1 MNNPLTDFIFGTGGF
16 FTLSIIIL
24 LFAIGSIT
32 FIFRRTL
39 LHMLMAVELMLNAV
53 NLSLIYFSR
62 LHQNHDG
69 QILSLMIFV
78 VAACEVA
85 HWASPLL
92 CNFSNEQ
99 VRSALTHILQKGANV
114 LWKTA

>member
-1 MNNPLTDFIFGTGGF
+1 MSNSLTDFVLGTGGF

-39 LHMLMAVELMLNAV
+39 LHMLMAVELLLNAV

-85 HWASPLL
+85 LGIAIIVHLFKRTSTI
-92 CNFSNEQ
+92 SVDEYTSE
-99 VRSALTHILQKGANV
+99 RG
-114 LWKTA
+114 

>member
-1 MNNPLTDFIFGTGGF
+1 MSNPLTDFILGSGGI
-16 FTLSIIIL
+16 FTLSIVIL

-69 QILSLMIFV
+69 QVLSLMIFV

-85 HWASPLL
+85 VGIAIIVQLFKRTSTI
-92 CNFSNEQ
+92 SVEAYTQ
-99 VRSALTHILQKGANV
+99 ERG
-114 LWKTA
+114 

>member
-1 MNNPLTDFIFGTGGF
+1 MNNPLNDFILGTGGIF
-16 FTLSIIIL
+16 SLAVVMA
-24 LFAIGSIT
+24 LFAIGTLT

-39 LHMLMAVELMLNAV
+39 LHMLMGVELILNAV

-62 LHQNHDG
+62 IHQNLDG

-85 HWASPLL
+85 IGIAIIVQLFKRTGTIGVETYS
-92 CNFSNEQ
+92 EE
-99 VRSALTHILQKGANV
+99 RG
-114 LWKTA
+114 

>member
-1 MNNPLTDFIFGTGGF
+1 MSNPLTDFILGTGGF
-16 FTLSIIIL
+16 FTIAIVIL

-85 HWASPLL
+85 LGIAIIVQLFKRTSTI
-92 CNFSNEQ
+92 SVDAYTSE
-99 VRSALTHILQKGANV
+99 RG
-114 LWKTA
+114 

>member
-1 MNNPLTDFIFGTGGF
+1 MSNPLTDFILGTGGF
-16 FTLSIIIL
+16 FTIAIVIL
-24 LFAIGSIT
+24 LFAIGSVI

-85 HWASPLL
+85 LGIAIIVHLFKRTSTISVDAYTS
-92 CNFSNEQ
+92 E
-99 VRSALTHILQKGANV
+99 RG
-114 LWKTA
+114 

>member
-1 MNNPLTDFIFGTGGF
+1 MSNPLTEFILGSGGI
-16 FTLSIIIL
+16 FTLAIVIL

-62 LHQNHDG
+62 LHNNLDG

-85 HWASPLL
+85 VGIAII
-92 CNFSNEQ
+92 
-99 VRSALTHILQKGANV
+99 VRLFKRTGTISVETYTQERG
-114 LWKTA
+114 

>member
-1 MNNPLTDFIFGTGGF
+1 MNSPLTDFILGTGGI
-16 FTLSIIIL
+16 FTLSIVIL
-24 LFAIGSIT
+24 LFTIGTIT

-39 LHMLMAVELMLNAV
+39 LHMLMGVELMLNAV

-62 LHQNHDG
+62 LHQNLDG

-85 HWASPLL
+85 IGIAIIVQLYKRTGTIGVETYS
-92 CNFSNEQ
+92 EE
-99 VRSALTHILQKGANV
+99 RG
-114 LWKTA
+114 

>member
-1 MNNPLTDFIFGTGGF
+1 MNNPLTDFLLGTGGI
-16 FTLSIIIL
+16 FTLSVVIL
-24 LFAIGSIT
+24 LFALGSIT

-39 LHMLMAVELMLNAV
+39 LHMLMGVELMLNSV

-85 HWASPLL
+85 IGIAIIVHLFKRTSTI
-92 CNFSNEQ
+92 SVETYSEE
-99 VRSALTHILQKGANV
+99 RG
-114 LWKTA
+114 

>member
-1 MNNPLTDFIFGTGGF
+1 MNSVLDGFIIGNGGT
-16 FTLSIIIL
+16 FTLSVVLIL
-24 LFAIGSIT
+24 FTIGSIV

-39 LHMLMAVELMLNAV
+39 LHMLMGVELMLNAA

-62 LHQNHDG
+62 LHQNYDG

-85 HWASPLL
+85 VGIAIIVHLFKRTGTIGVEIYS
-92 CNFSNEQ
+92 EE
-99 VRSALTHILQKGANV
+99 RG
-114 LWKTA
+114 

>member
-1 MNNPLTDFIFGTGGF
+1 MNDLFSEFIISSHGGL
-16 FTLSIIIL
+16 FTISTVLL
-24 LFAIGSIT
+24 LFAIGGT
-32 FIFRRTL
+32 VFIFRRTL
-39 LHMLMAVELMLNAV
+39 LHMLMGVELMLNAV

-85 HWASPLL
+85 VGIAIIVHLYKRTGTIGVETYS
-92 CNFSNEQ
+92 EE
-99 VRSALTHILQKGANV
+99 RG
-114 LWKTA
+114 